1 MLGTVTI
8 TVGQRDSEDVS
19 ERDANKEMAANSE
32 VVPDITSDG
41 QEMPEITEQVPS
53 SESNLEELTQPT
65 ESQANDI
72 GFKKVF
78 KFVGL
83 KFTVKKDKSEK
94 SDAVQLLTVK
104 KDEGEGAA
112 GAGDHPDPSLEG
124 GETAAKESEFQQS
137 TEKPQGALKQEQS
150 HTEISLQAESGQAA
164 EEGKEEGEVKKEKE
178 SSKSPE
184 SPTSPVTSETASS
197 FKKFFT
203 QGWAGWRK
211 KTSFRKP
218 KEEDLEGSEKKKG
231 PEPEKADTEDKEKAE
246 TSSEKPTAPEQPL
259 PLEVMTGAQE
269 ARLSAEYEKVE
280 LPLEDQGSGLQGSPA
295 EKLAPLATEVFDE
308 KVEVQQE
315 VVADVHVSTEEH
327 TEEQEAEVQETVE
340 SLPSVETDAE
350 PQEAEAAKEP
360 VKAEEVCAPG
370 EAHPQEPEPGP
381 DEKVLPKHPEGLV
394 SEMEMLSSQEGTEV
408 SQVEMLSSQ
417 EGTEVSQV
425 EMLSSQ
431 EGTEVSQVEMLSSQ
445 EGTKVSEVEL
455 LSSQEGT
462 KVSEAEMLSSQ
473 ERTKVQGSPLKK
485 LFTSTGLKKLSGKK
499 QKGKRGGGGDE
510 ESGEQ
515 SHIPADSPDSN
526 DEQKGESS
534 ASSPDEPEEITCLEK
549 GIADT
554 PPEVEVEEG
563 PTSDG
568 EKKRE
573 GITPWASFKKMVTPK
588 KRVRRPS
595 ESDKEDEL
603 DKVKSATLSSTE
615 SAASEIQEEVKGSA
629 EEQKLEEPK
638 RKVDTSVSWEALIC
652 VGSSKKR
659 ARKASS
665 SDEEGAPKTLGGDSQ
680 RADETGKDK
689 EPGTEAMLASS
700 QEHDPGRGSSSPEQA
715 GSPSEGE
722 GVSTWE
728 SFKRLVTARKKS
740 KSKLEEKNED
750 SVTGSG
756 IEHSASDV
764 EPGKEESWVSIKKFM
779 PGRRKKRP
787 DGKQEPGAIEDTGPA
802 EVNEDD
808 ADVPAVVPLS
818 EYDAVEM
825 EKMEAQQ
832 AQKSAEKPEQTAAV
846 DVSEEL
852 SKRLVHT
859 VAVAVVDGT
868 RAATSVEERS
878 PSWISASVTEIEPV
892 EQEEEGETTPLTGE
906 VLERE
911 VIAEETSMVSTSV
924 SENRDACDNL
934 FISEVQVTSEAVT
947 AAETTEAFCAEEAA
961 ERSGAEET
969 TEMVSA
975 VSQLTD
981 SPDTTEEATPVQEIE
996 GGMPDIDEQ
1005 ERRTQEV
1012 LQAVAEKVK
1021 EESQLHG
1028 TTGPEDTIQAMQK
1041 VESELSEELEEAE
1054 EDSKSLGL
1062 EREMD
1067 VVLKVHAQ
1075 QTKTEQFTQGEEV
1088 QATPESFEEAPQF
1101 IESVESS
1108 ELISTGQAETSAGVK
1123 SQEITVEQ
1131 AIPPDSVETLTGSE
1145 TSGSAPVANL
1155 EALDAAQQDEIVETQ
1170 EDDEA
1175 ASRPGVTEAESVPA
1189 QKERLPAS
1197 PGLQSQEEKKEQ
1209 AKVEAVLEH
1218 TDEEVSVETVPI
1230 LKTEVMQEAGQ
1241 CADEETRDTPFV
1253 KGLEVPVDTDVMIS
1267 QEKVTEIALKDE
1279 VLKEA
1284 EREKNGTVELQS
1296 PTKSLP
1302 SPVERERVGEME
1314 RESLPSPVEREM
1326 VVEVE
1331 KESLPSSLES
1341 EMVVEVERESL
1352 PTPVEREMVVQVERE
1367 SLPTP
1372 VEREMVVEVEREP
1385 LPTPVERE
1393 MVVEVE
1399 RESLPT
1405 PVEREMVVEVER
1417 ESLPSPVGREMVVQ
1431 VERESLPTPVER
1443 EMVVQVEREP
1453 LPSPVGRE
1461 MVVQV
1466 EREPLPSPVGREMV
1480 VQVEREP
1487 LPSPVGREMVVQV
1500 EREPLPSPVGRE
1512 MVVEVETESLPSSVE
1527 REMVVEEER
1536 DEVKA
1541 EPAQVSKEKLEQKTG
1556 VSVSEEPTV
1565 SEEPSVRLVQTFDVT
1580 VTDGE
1585 KEVSHV
1591 EGSPLP
1597 CLGEEEAICTEVQV
1611 QSSEASLTLSAAVVE
1626 EKVLGEA
1633 VKILEIGETL
1643 ESAGAHLVLEEKP
1656 TEKGEDFTA
1665 LPGEEAEPT
1674 GPESRAE
1681 SIPEITSATSEKG
1694 LCSDLEGEK
1703 TTSRKWKSDEVSEQV
1718 VYQEVR
1724 VSVARQEDLKAG
1736 DDVLEL
1742 ETESSKLVK
1751 NIIQT
1756 AVDQLAVDQF
1766 VRTEETAIEAF
1777 TSDLQTQTHLVRA
1790 ESQGAG
1796 QKTEKE
1802 ESEWKASAQ
1811 DETQTSAVKEE
1822 TELSAGRPVHSDVSK
1837 DMSDASEKTTEVESC
1852 SVNDQ
1857 QLEELLLP
1865 SEKAGDGTG
1874 TQSVPEDDGGSLLEG
1889 IEKSRFE
1896 SKEDEKGEAVDY
1908 PENQNSALAYTYA
1921 SGDLTKESS
1930 DTNGLTQKEEDA
1942 QEAGFQEGKV
1952 LSESDTEIKTKT
1964 QEETEKQERESA
1976 TPELKES

>member
-1 MLGTVTI
+1 MLGTVTVV

-19 ERDANKEMAANSE
+19 ERDASKEMAANSE
-32 VVPDITSDG
+32 VVHDITSDE

-94 SDAVQLLTVK
+94 SDTVQLLTVK

-112 GAGDHPDPSLEG
+112 GAGDHPEPSWEA

-137 TEKPQGALKQEQS
+137 TEKPQGALKQEQT
-150 HTEISLQAESGQAA
+150 HTEISLQAQFGQAA
-164 EEGKEEGEVKKEKE
+164 VEGKDEGEVKEKKEKE

-184 SPTSPVTSETASS
+184 SPTSPVTSETTSS
-197 FKKFFT
+197 FKKFFI

-211 KTSFRKP
+211 KTSFKKP
-218 KEEDLEGSEKKKG
+218 KEEELEASEKKKG
-231 PEPEKADTEDKEKAE
+231 PEPEKADTEDKEKVEA
-246 TSSEKPTAPEQPL
+246 SSEKPTAPEQPL
-259 PLEVMTGAQE
+259 SVEVMKGAQE

-280 LPLEDQGSGLQGSPA
+280 LPLEDQGNGLQASLA

-315 VVADVHVSTEEH
+315 VIADVHISTEEH
-327 TEEQEAEVQETVE
+327 TEEQEAEVEETVE
-340 SLPSVETDAE
+340 SLPPVEIDAE

-370 EAHPQEPEPGP
+370 EDHSQEPEPSC
-381 DEKVLPKHPEGLV
+381 DEKVLPRHPEGLI
-394 SEMEMLSSQEGTEV
+394 SE
-408 SQVEMLSSQ
+408 
-417 EGTEVSQV
+417 
-425 EMLSSQ
+425 
-431 EGTEVSQVEMLSSQ
+431 VEMLSSQ
-445 EGTKVSEVEL
+445 EGTKASEVEM
-455 LSSQEGT
+455 LSSQEGA
-462 KVSEAEMLSSQ
+462 KVSEVEMLSSQEGAKVSEVEMLSSQ

-534 ASSPDEPEEITCLEK
+534 ASSPEEPEEITCLEK

-573 GITPWASFKKMVTPK
+573 GVTPWASFKKMVTPK

-629 EEQKLEEPK
+629 EEQKPEEPK

-665 SDEEGAPKTLGGDSQ
+665 SDEEGAPRTLGGDSQ
-680 RADETGKDK
+680 RADEAGKDK

-750 SVTGSG
+750 SLTGSG

-787 DGKQEPGAIEDTGPA
+787 DGKQEPGVIEDTGTT

-832 AQKSAEKPEQTAAV
+832 AQKSADKPEQMANV

-859 VAVAVVDGT
+859 VAAAVLDGT
-868 RAATSVEERS
+868 RAGTNVEERS
-878 PSWISASVTEIEPV
+878 PSWISASVTEPV
-892 EQEEEGETTPLTGE
+892 EQTEEGEATPLTGE
-906 VLERE
+906 VFGRE
-911 VIAEETSMVSTSV
+911 VIAEEIPMVSTPV
-924 SENRDACDNL
+924 PENRDACDNL

-981 SPDTTEEATPVQEIE
+981 SPDTTEEVTPVQEVE
-996 GGMPDIDEQ
+996 GGVPGVDEQ

-1028 TTGPEDTIQAMQK
+1028 TIGPEDTIQTMQK
-1041 VESELSEELEEAE
+1041 VESELPEKLEEAE
-1054 EDSKSLGL
+1054 EDSKALGL
-1062 EREMD
+1062 ETEMD
-1067 VVLKVHAQ
+1067 VVLKVHTQ
-1075 QTKTEQFTQGEEV
+1075 QTKPEHFTQGEEV
-1088 QATPESFEEAPQF
+1088 QATPESLEEALQF
-1101 IESVESS
+1101 TESVESS
-1108 ELISTGQAETSAGVK
+1108 ELITTGQAETLAGVK
-1123 SQEITVEQ
+1123 SQEIIVEQ
-1131 AIPPDSVETLTGSE
+1131 AIPPDSVETPTGSE
-1145 TSGSAPVANL
+1145 TSGSAPVADL
-1155 EALDAAQQDEIVETQ
+1155 EALDTAQQDEIVETQ
-1170 EDDEA
+1170 EDEEV
-1175 ASRPGVTEAESVPA
+1175 ASRTQPGVPEAESVPA
-1189 QKERLPAS
+1189 QKERLLAPS
-1197 PGLQSQEEKKEQ
+1197 DLQSQEEKKEQ
-1209 AKVEAVLEH
+1209 TKVEDVPEH
-1218 TDEEVSVETVPI
+1218 TDEEVSMETEPI
-1230 LKTEVMQEAGQ
+1230 LKTEVMQQAGQ
-1241 CADEETRDTPFV
+1241 CVDEETRDTPFV
-1253 KGLEVPVDTDVMIS
+1253 RGLEVSVDRDVMVS
-1267 QEKVTEIALKDE
+1267 QEKVTEVALKDE

-1284 EREKNGTVELQS
+1284 ECEKNGTVELQS

-1302 SPVERERVGEME
+1302 SPVE
-1314 RESLPSPVEREM
+1314 
-1326 VVEVE
+1326 
-1331 KESLPSSLES
+1331 
-1341 EMVVEVERESL
+1341 
-1352 PTPVEREMVVQVERE
+1352 T
-1367 SLPTP
+1367 
-1372 VEREMVVEVEREP
+1372 
-1385 LPTPVERE
+1385 E

-1417 ESLPSPVGREMVVQ
+1417 ESLPTPVEREMVDE
-1431 VERESLPTPVER
+1431 VERESLPTPMER
-1443 EMVVQVEREP
+1443 EMVVQVKE
-1453 LPSPVGRE
+1453 
-1461 MVVQV
+1461 
-1466 EREPLPSPVGREMV
+1466 
-1480 VQVEREP
+1480 
-1487 LPSPVGREMVVQV
+1487 
-1500 EREPLPSPVGRE
+1500 
-1512 MVVEVETESLPSSVE
+1512 
-1527 REMVVEEER
+1527 

-1541 EPAQVSKEKLEQKTG
+1541 ETAQVSEEKLEQKTA
-1556 VSVSEEPTV
+1556 VSI
-1565 SEEPSVRLVQTFDVT
+1565 SEEPSVSEVVSVQLVQTFDVT
-1580 VTDGE
+1580 VMDGE

-1591 EGSPLP
+1591 EGSPVP
-1597 CLGEEEAICTEVQV
+1597 CLGEEEAICTEVQG
-1611 QSSEASLTLSAAVVE
+1611 QSSEASLTLSAAMVE

-1633 VKILEIGETL
+1633 VKILEMAETL

-1656 TEKGEDFTA
+1656 TEKDEDFTA
-1665 LPGEEAEPT
+1665 LPGGEAEPT
-1674 GPESRAE
+1674 GPGSQAE
-1681 SIPEITSATSEKG
+1681 SITEITSATSEKS

-1703 TTSRKWKSDEVSEQV
+1703 TTSLKRKSDEVSEQDE
-1718 VYQEVR
+1718 YQEVR

-1736 DDVLEL
+1736 DEVLEL
-1742 ETESSKLVK
+1742 ETESSKLVR
-1751 NIIQT
+1751 NVIQT
-1756 AVDQLAVDQF
+1756 AVDQF
-1766 VRTEETAIEAF
+1766 VHTEETAIEAL
-1777 TSDLQTQTHLVRA
+1777 TSDLQTQAHLVKA

-1802 ESEWKASAQ
+1802 ESEWKAPAQ

-1822 TELSAGRPVHSDVSK
+1822 AELSAGRPVHSDVSR
-1837 DMSDASEKTTEVESC
+1837 DVSDTSEKTTEVESS

-1857 QLEELLLP
+1857 QLEEILLP

-1874 TQSVPEDDGGSLLEG
+1874 TQSMPEDDGGAVLEEG
-1889 IEKSRFE
+1889 IEKSQFE

-1908 PENQNSALAYTYA
+1908 HESPSSALADTYT

-1930 DTNGLTQKEEDA
+1930 DTNGLTRKEEDA
-1942 QEAGFQEGKV
+1942 QEAELQEGKV
-1952 LSESDTEIKTKT
+1952 LSESDKEIKTQT

-1976 TPELKES
+1976 KPELQES

>member
-1 MLGTVTI
+1 VLL

-19 ERDANKEMAANSE
+19 ERDASKEMAANSE
-32 VVPDITSDG
+32 VVHDITSDE

-94 SDAVQLLTVK
+94 SDTVQLLTVK

-112 GAGDHPDPSLEG
+112 GAGDHPEPSWEA

-137 TEKPQGALKQEQS
+137 TEKPQGALKQEQT
-150 HTEISLQAESGQAA
+150 HTEISLQAQFGQAA
-164 EEGKEEGEVKKEKE
+164 VEGKDEGEVKEKKEKE

-184 SPTSPVTSETASS
+184 SPTSPVTSETTSS
-197 FKKFFT
+197 FKKFFI

-211 KTSFRKP
+211 KTSFKKP
-218 KEEDLEGSEKKKG
+218 KEEELEASEKKKG
-231 PEPEKADTEDKEKAE
+231 PEPEKADTEDKEKVEA
-246 TSSEKPTAPEQPL
+246 SSEKPTAPEQPL
-259 PLEVMTGAQE
+259 SVEVMKGAQE

-280 LPLEDQGSGLQGSPA
+280 LPLEDQGNGLQASLA

-315 VVADVHVSTEEH
+315 VIADVHISTEEH
-327 TEEQEAEVQETVE
+327 TEEQEAEVEETVE
-340 SLPSVETDAE
+340 SLPPVEIDAE

-370 EAHPQEPEPGP
+370 EDHSQEPEPSC
-381 DEKVLPKHPEGLV
+381 DEKVLPRHPEGLI
-394 SEMEMLSSQEGTEV
+394 
-408 SQVEMLSSQ
+408 
-417 EGTEVSQV
+417 
-425 EMLSSQ
+425 
-431 EGTEVSQVEMLSSQ
+431 
-445 EGTKVSEVEL
+445 SEV
-455 LSSQEGT
+455 
-462 KVSEAEMLSSQ
+462 EMLSSQ

-534 ASSPDEPEEITCLEK
+534 ASSPEEPEEITCLEK

-573 GITPWASFKKMVTPK
+573 GVTPWASFKKMVTPK

-629 EEQKLEEPK
+629 EEQKPEEPK

-665 SDEEGAPKTLGGDSQ
+665 SDEEGAPRTLGGDSQ
-680 RADETGKDK
+680 RADEAGKDK

-750 SVTGSG
+750 SLTGSG

-787 DGKQEPGAIEDTGPA
+787 DGKQEPGVIEDTGTT

-832 AQKSAEKPEQTAAV
+832 AQKSADKPEQMANV

-859 VAVAVVDGT
+859 VAAAVLDGT
-868 RAATSVEERS
+868 RAGTNVEERS
-878 PSWISASVTEIEPV
+878 PSWISASVTEPV
-892 EQEEEGETTPLTGE
+892 EQTEEGEATPLTGE
-906 VLERE
+906 VFGRE
-911 VIAEETSMVSTSV
+911 VIAEEIPMVSTPV
-924 SENRDACDNL
+924 PENRDACDNL

-981 SPDTTEEATPVQEIE
+981 SPDTTEEVTPVQEVE
-996 GGMPDIDEQ
+996 GGVPGVDEQ

-1028 TTGPEDTIQAMQK
+1028 TIGPEDTIQTMQK
-1041 VESELSEELEEAE
+1041 VESELPEKLEEAE
-1054 EDSKSLGL
+1054 EDSKALGL
-1062 EREMD
+1062 ETEMD
-1067 VVLKVHAQ
+1067 VVLKVHTQ
-1075 QTKTEQFTQGEEV
+1075 QTKPEHFTQGEEV
-1088 QATPESFEEAPQF
+1088 QATPESLEEALQF
-1101 IESVESS
+1101 TESVESS
-1108 ELISTGQAETSAGVK
+1108 ELITTGQAETLAGVK
-1123 SQEITVEQ
+1123 SQEIIVEQ
-1131 AIPPDSVETLTGSE
+1131 AIPPDSVETPTGSE
-1145 TSGSAPVANL
+1145 TSGSAPVADL
-1155 EALDAAQQDEIVETQ
+1155 EALDTAQQDEIVETQ
-1170 EDDEA
+1170 EDEEV
-1175 ASRPGVTEAESVPA
+1175 ASRTQPGVPEAESVPA
-1189 QKERLPAS
+1189 QKERLLAPS
-1197 PGLQSQEEKKEQ
+1197 DLQSQEEKKEQ
-1209 AKVEAVLEH
+1209 TKVEDVPEH
-1218 TDEEVSVETVPI
+1218 TDEEVSMETEPI
-1230 LKTEVMQEAGQ
+1230 LKTEVMQQAGQ
-1241 CADEETRDTPFV
+1241 CVDEETRDTPFV
-1253 KGLEVPVDTDVMIS
+1253 RGLEVSVDRDVMVS
-1267 QEKVTEIALKDE
+1267 QEKVTEVALKDE

-1284 EREKNGTVELQS
+1284 ECEKNGTVELQS

-1302 SPVERERVGEME
+1302 SPVET
-1314 RESLPSPVEREM
+1314 EM
-1326 VVEVE
+1326 VVEV
-1331 KESLPSSLES
+1331 KE
-1341 EMVVEVERESL
+1341 
-1352 PTPVEREMVVQVERE
+1352 
-1367 SLPTP
+1367 
-1372 VEREMVVEVEREP
+1372 
-1385 LPTPVERE
+1385 
-1393 MVVEVE
+1393 
-1399 RESLPT
+1399 
-1405 PVEREMVVEVER
+1405 
-1417 ESLPSPVGREMVVQ
+1417 
-1431 VERESLPTPVER
+1431 
-1443 EMVVQVEREP
+1443 
-1453 LPSPVGRE
+1453 
-1461 MVVQV
+1461 
-1466 EREPLPSPVGREMV
+1466 
-1480 VQVEREP
+1480 
-1487 LPSPVGREMVVQV
+1487 
-1500 EREPLPSPVGRE
+1500 
-1512 MVVEVETESLPSSVE
+1512 
-1527 REMVVEEER
+1527 

-1541 EPAQVSKEKLEQKTG
+1541 ETAQVSEEKLEQKTA
-1556 VSVSEEPTV
+1556 VSI
-1565 SEEPSVRLVQTFDVT
+1565 SEEPSVSEVVSVQLVQTFDVT
-1580 VTDGE
+1580 VMDGE

-1591 EGSPLP
+1591 EGSPVP
-1597 CLGEEEAICTEVQV
+1597 CLGEEEAICTEVQG
-1611 QSSEASLTLSAAVVE
+1611 QSSEASLTLSAAMVE

-1633 VKILEIGETL
+1633 VKILEMAETL

-1656 TEKGEDFTA
+1656 TEKDEDFTA
-1665 LPGEEAEPT
+1665 LPGGEAEPT
-1674 GPESRAE
+1674 GPGSQAE
-1681 SIPEITSATSEKG
+1681 SITEITSATSEKS

-1703 TTSRKWKSDEVSEQV
+1703 TTSLKRKSDEVSEQDE
-1718 VYQEVR
+1718 YQEVR

-1736 DDVLEL
+1736 DEVLEL
-1742 ETESSKLVK
+1742 ETESSKLVR
-1751 NIIQT
+1751 NVIQT
-1756 AVDQLAVDQF
+1756 AVDQF
-1766 VRTEETAIEAF
+1766 VHTEETAIEAL
-1777 TSDLQTQTHLVRA
+1777 TSDLQTQAHLVKA

-1802 ESEWKASAQ
+1802 ESEWKAPAQ

-1822 TELSAGRPVHSDVSK
+1822 AELSAGRPVHSDVSR
-1837 DMSDASEKTTEVESC
+1837 DVSDTSEKTTEVESS

-1857 QLEELLLP
+1857 QLEEILLP

-1874 TQSVPEDDGGSLLEG
+1874 TQSMPEDDGGAVLEEG
-1889 IEKSRFE
+1889 IEKSQFE

-1908 PENQNSALAYTYA
+1908 HESPSSALADTYT

-1930 DTNGLTQKEEDA
+1930 DTNGLTRKEEDA
-1942 QEAGFQEGKV
+1942 QEAELQEGKV
-1952 LSESDTEIKTKT
+1952 LSESDKEIKTQT

-1976 TPELKES
+1976 KPELQES